1 MQGGDRLLGTRL
13 LDVAEDG
20 VEDEDHPDHER
31 FVRHSLGPFRHPG
44 GHRHEDGGKQEV
56 DERVRELGEE
66 LPPGGNGGLGLE
78 LVRAVTPSSSLCL
91 RGRQP
96 AADVGA
102 EPGGDVGGV
111 EPPRIEL
118 VSFGVLVTRDV
129 SHLPVAEQPNGARP
143 NTAGHVRTAGRRR
156 SSTIGSMLPQGVHH
170 WTATHP
176 EWEGPVSAYAIDD
189 GERLVLIDPIAV
201 PDDVRALFGSREVV
215 TVLTST
221 WHERDAASLGF
232 PVWAPAPDRP
242 EDQLV
247 PATRYAIGDSLFGM
261 DAYPGR
267 EGQLDLVL
275 WSERIRA
282 VIAGDTLIDLGNGL
296 EIPASWL
303 PEGVTVE
310 QVAAGLRPLLDKPVE
325 IVLPTHG
332 EPTDRAALE
341 RALA

>member
-1 MQGGDRLLGTRL
+1 MLP
-13 LDVAEDG
+13 DG
-20 VEDEDHPDHER
+20 VY
-31 FVRHSLGPFRHPG
+31 
-44 GHRHEDGGKQEV
+44 
-56 DERVRELGEE
+56 
-66 LPPGGNGGLGLE
+66 
-78 LVRAVTPSSSLCL
+78 
-91 RGRQP
+91 
-96 AADVGA
+96 
-102 EPGGDVGGV
+102 
-111 EPPRIEL
+111 
-118 VSFGVLVTRDV
+118 
-129 SHLPVAEQPNGARP
+129 
-143 NTAGHVRTAGRRR
+143 
-156 SSTIGSMLPQGVHH
+156 H

-189 GERLVLIDPIAV
+189 GERLILIDPIAV

-261 DAYPGR
+261 EAYPGR

-310 QVAAGLRPLLDKPVE
+310 QVATGLRPLLDKPVE
-325 IVLPTHG
+325 FVLPTHG
-332 EPTDRAALE
+332 EPADARGSRTRPRLIFASTRRDDELGPHVGAQGVFANAGPGSVGGCRSGGSARAGGSL
-341 RALA
+341 RRLA

>member
-1 MQGGDRLLGTRL
+1 MLP
-13 LDVAEDG
+13 DG
-20 VEDEDHPDHER
+20 VY
-31 FVRHSLGPFRHPG
+31 
-44 GHRHEDGGKQEV
+44 
-56 DERVRELGEE
+56 
-66 LPPGGNGGLGLE
+66 
-78 LVRAVTPSSSLCL
+78 
-91 RGRQP
+91 
-96 AADVGA
+96 
-102 EPGGDVGGV
+102 
-111 EPPRIEL
+111 
-118 VSFGVLVTRDV
+118 
-129 SHLPVAEQPNGARP
+129 
-143 NTAGHVRTAGRRR
+143 
-156 SSTIGSMLPQGVHH
+156 H

-189 GERLVLIDPIAV
+189 GERLILIDPLAV

-221 WHERDAASLGF
+221 WHERDAGSLGF

-247 PATRYAIGDSLFGM
+247 PATRYAIGDSLFEM
-261 DAYPGR
+261 EAFPGR

-310 QVAAGLRPLLDKPVE
+310 QVADGLRPLLDKPIE
-325 IVLPTHG
+325 FVLPTHG
-332 EPTDRAALE
+332 KPTDRAALE
-341 RALA
+341 RALG

>member
-1 MQGGDRLLGTRL
+1 
-13 LDVAEDG
+13 
-20 VEDEDHPDHER
+20 
-31 FVRHSLGPFRHPG
+31 
-44 GHRHEDGGKQEV
+44 
-56 DERVRELGEE
+56 
-66 LPPGGNGGLGLE
+66 
-78 LVRAVTPSSSLCL
+78 
-91 RGRQP
+91 
-96 AADVGA
+96 
-102 EPGGDVGGV
+102 
-111 EPPRIEL
+111 
-118 VSFGVLVTRDV
+118 
-129 SHLPVAEQPNGARP
+129 
-143 NTAGHVRTAGRRR
+143 
-156 SSTIGSMLPQGVHH
+156 MLPEGVHH

-176 EWEGPVSAYAIDD
+176 EWKGPVSAYAIED
-189 GERLVLIDPIAV
+189 GPRLILVDPIAV

-261 DAYPGR
+261 EAYPGR

-275 WSERIRA
+275 WNERIRA

-310 QVAAGLRPLLDKPVE
+310 QVAAGLRPTRRSRAGRSGGRCPKSRWSSYCRRTARP
-325 IVLPTHG
+325 PTG
-332 EPTDRAALE
+332 RLSSALSPDP
-341 RALA
+341 RRQ